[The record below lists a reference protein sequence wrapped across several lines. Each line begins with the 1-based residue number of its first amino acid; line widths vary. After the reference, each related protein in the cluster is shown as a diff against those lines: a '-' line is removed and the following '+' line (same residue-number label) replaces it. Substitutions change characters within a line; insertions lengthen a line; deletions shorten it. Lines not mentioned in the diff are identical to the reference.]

1 MNILMNIL
9 KLPFASQLLVFP
21 EVRRELRTWCMNMCC
36 LLRNELKDFDQNLL
50 TTEESESEYIIHLIN
65 DKVFLWEDLSEL
77 SEQLFSE
84 AFYH

>member
-1 MNILMNIL
+1 
-9 KLPFASQLLVFP
+9 
-21 EVRRELRTWCMNMCC
+21 MNMCC

-65 DKVFLWEDLSEL
+65 DKIFLWEDLSEL